1 MFDNCKL
8 KKIRQDRVGWTTHN
22 SVLKY
27 IVFVKKF
34 NIPCEKLVLLTT
46 EHLIK
51 QRKELKYGTFTL
63 GNYNVA
69 VAINV

>member
-1 MFDNCKL
+1 MDHTELGIK
-8 KKIRQDRVGWTTHN
+8 VH
-22 SVLKY
+22 S
-27 IVFVKKF
+27 FVKKF
-34 NIPCEKLVLLTT
+34 SISREKLVLLTT

-69 VAINV
+69 VAINVQ